1 MKQLLSRQGLA
12 ALAEV
17 TSCRTLFAF
26 DFDGTL
32 APIVWH
38 PGDARM
44 STALRLRL
52 AQLAARA
59 PVAVISGRGLADLR
73 SRLPP
78 EVAFSIGNHG
88 NESTGAPR
96 LEEMRATCSGWIAQ
110 LRSPLAGF
118 ADIHGA
124 ELEDKGVTLSLHYR
138 HARDRA
144 MAAEQ
149 LARAAAAL
157 QPAPRIIGGK
167 LVMNLLPPGAR
178 TKFDSLSELAQ
189 RERAERVLF
198 VGDDETDEFVFAQ
211 APPDWL
217 TVRVELD
224 SRSRARYFLQKQA
237 EMTIVLDFLLAR
249 IPAAAPRV
257 REPGQRP
264 DGQAPG

>member
-1 MKQLLSRQGLA
+1 MKQLLSPHGLA
-12 ALAEV
+12 ALSELA
-17 TSCRTLFAF
+17 SCRTLFAF

-52 AQLAARA
+52 AQLAARV
-59 PVAVISGRGLADLR
+59 PVAVISGRGLADLQ

-78 EVAFSIGNHG
+78 EVSFSIGNHG
-88 NESTGAPR
+88 NESTGASR

-144 MAAEQ
+144 LAAERIS
-149 LARAAAAL
+149 RAAAGL
-157 QPAPRIIGGK
+157 QPAPRVIGGK
-167 LVMNLLPPGAR
+167 LVINLLPPGAR
-178 TKFDSLSELAQ
+178 TKFDALSELAQ
-189 RERAERVLF
+189 QEKVERVLF

-224 SRSRARYFLQKQA
+224 SRSRARYFLQRQA
-237 EMTIVLDFLLAR
+237 EMAIVLEFLLAR
-249 IPAAAPRV
+249 VPAAAPSERQA
-257 REPGQRP
+257 GQRP
-264 DGQAPG
+264 DGQTPG